1 MHDRIKN
8 NGRDECYYQEKIYS
22 TPVKLDNKIDVLFI
36 QRIYKRE
43 ELIHLKR
50 DCMVNDWLLRANI
63 DSTDNLPI

>member
-1 MHDRIKN
+1 MMYK
-8 NGRDECYYQEKIYS
+8 QLS
-22 TPVKLDNKIDVLFI
+22 TPVKFDNKIDVLFI